1 MLHNQGR
8 YSAAKM
14 ISPEFAQ
21 LAQAY
26 GVEGFKSKA
35 EKEAPEI
42 IAQGF
47 QRTGPI
53 LLELN
58 IIEEENVYPMVPPNQ
73 NNYQTILSR

>member
-35 EKEAPEI
+35 EKKLRRSLRRA
-42 IAQGF
+42 F
-47 QRTGPI
+47 
-53 LLELN
+53 
-58 IIEEENVYPMVPPNQ
+58 NVPDLFSWSL
-73 NNYQTILSR
+73 I